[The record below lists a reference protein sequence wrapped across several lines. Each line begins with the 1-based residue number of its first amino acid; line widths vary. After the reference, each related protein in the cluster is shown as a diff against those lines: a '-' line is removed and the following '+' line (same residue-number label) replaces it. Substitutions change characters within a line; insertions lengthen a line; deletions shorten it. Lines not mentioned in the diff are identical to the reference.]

1 VSTTA
6 NIFADV
12 PRSLVAALDFMAV
25 SAPSDM
31 LPPLGMLTV
40 VTSGA
45 VRRNAP
51 DAPRGGGRAAN
62 GRAPVSAP
70 DRDRWRHWARP
81 HTW

>member
-51 DAPRGGGRAAN
+51 DALRGGGRGPTAA
-62 GRAPVSAP
+62 GERSGS
-70 DRDRWRHWARP
+70 DRWRHSARP